1 MRRILPKPSEDAK
14 EKRSLDLTNDNP
26 APNLSTKL
34 NEKLEQLVMPCQGE
48 ESSLEEKC
56 VEPHEEATIDGMI
69 PANIYLLKCSKFNNR
84 NTKKC
89 GIFSKLTRK
98 TPERLRSLL
107 FILNIF
113 HAFSSVSILHFQN
126 VKYLVGYVL
135 FSLSSSK
142 F

>member
-84 NTKKC
+84 NTKKW
-89 GIFSKLTRK
+89 
-98 TPERLRSLL
+98 
-107 FILNIF
+107 NIF
-113 HAFSSVSILHFQN
+113 KVNKKDTRTTSVFIVHIEHISH
-126 VKYLVGYVL
+126 L
-135 FSLSSSK
+135 F
-142 F
+142 

>member
-14 EKRSLDLTNDNP
+14 EKRSLDLTNDDP

-56 VEPHEEATIDGMI
+56 IEPHQEATIDGMI

-84 NTKKC
+84 NTKKW
-89 GIFSKLTRK
+89 
-98 TPERLRSLL
+98 
-107 FILNIF
+107 NIF
-113 HAFSSVSILHFQN
+113 KVNKKDTRTTSVFIVHIEYISHLF
-126 VKYLVGYVL
+126 LVFL
-135 FSLSSSK
+135 F
-142 F
+142 FTFRM